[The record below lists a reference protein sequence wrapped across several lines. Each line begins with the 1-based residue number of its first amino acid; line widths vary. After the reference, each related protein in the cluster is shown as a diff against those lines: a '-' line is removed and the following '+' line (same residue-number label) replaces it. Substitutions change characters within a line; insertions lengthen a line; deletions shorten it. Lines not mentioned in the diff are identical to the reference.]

1 MIPFTFIFQP
11 ITADTFR
18 AEIEVVEHC
27 DCADLTLWLV
37 LILSFKVLLL
47 VAGGF
52 LAWQTRRLYIPALN
66 DTQHCV
72 SCMFVVVVFC
82 VVGVIVAFTATMYP
96 SVYYGVIGAL
106 IIIATTLILVLLFTN
121 KVNNVKRHRVGT
133 TTRGVPRTLQEGG
146 GGGGGEVSHTVSHP
160 GYLHCPAQS

>member
-1 MIPFTFIFQP
+1 MLYIKITTKDFFIITGLLSVTFPSLYLFQP

-37 LILSFKVLLL
+37 VILSIKGLILL
-47 VAGGF
+47 AGGF

-72 SCMFVVVVFC
+72 SCMFVVVLFC
-82 VVGVIVAFTATMYP
+82 VAGVIVAFTTTMYP
-96 SVYYGVIGAL
+96 SAYYGVIGSL
-106 IIIATTLILVLLFTN
+106 IIIATTFILVLLFIN
-121 KVNNVKRHRVGT
+121 KV
-133 TTRGVPRTLQEGG
+133 Q
-146 GGGGGEVSHTVSHP
+146 
-160 GYLHCPAQS
+160 YL